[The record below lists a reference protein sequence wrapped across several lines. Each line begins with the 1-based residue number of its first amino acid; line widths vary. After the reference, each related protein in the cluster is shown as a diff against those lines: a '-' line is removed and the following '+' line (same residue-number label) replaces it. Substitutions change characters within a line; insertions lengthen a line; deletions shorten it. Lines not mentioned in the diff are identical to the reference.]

1 MLRSRYEC
9 FFAVVILL
17 QQKRSVVRCDE
28 SDPALYFTDL
38 HFRAVRGGD
47 SVGNGAVQRRAVK
60 DAENLPSVIA
70 SDSRFDS

>member
-9 FFAVVILL
+9 FFPVVILL

-28 SDPALYFTDL
+28 SDPALYF
-38 HFRAVRGGD
+38 RAVRGGD
-47 SVGNGAVQRRAVK
+47 SVGNGAVQRRTVK